1 MMPPEIIDLTEGEAS
16 PPPPSRFSD
25 GPTILNFAVVDP
37 VLSDFQNHATTTS
50 VWPSSMHIYDPS
62 ANPSHYHYQGS
73 NNNSSSFFF
82 QPYMHA
88 HHHHHQ
94 PDCLTAN
101 WTLRDHELFL
111 MGLSNYGRGRWSKIA
126 RHYLHNKTPQQVQS
140 YANRFFSHQSPSPP
154 PSSSTTQHFYNF
166 RIRNPSSSST
176 YPSSGDEPI
185 KKTLML
191 FPEKKEHNEMFATRE
206 TAATTTNTAANNYEY
221 GFLFGIIPTTTTIG
235 ASSSSF
241 MSGSGNYYE
250 EIDLEL
256 RLGSS

>member
-1 MMPPEIIDLTEGEAS
+1 MVPPEIIDLTEGAAS

-37 VLSDFQNHATTTS
+37 VLSDFQNHVTTTS
-50 VWPSSMHIYDPS
+50 VWPPSMHIYDPS
-62 ANPSHYHYQGS
+62 ANPSYYHYQGS

-88 HHHHHQ
+88 HHHHQ
-94 PDCLTAN
+94 PDCLTAD
-101 WTLRDHELFL
+101 WTLRDHELFM
-111 MGLSNYGRGRWSKIA
+111 MGLSNYGRGHWNKIA

-140 YANRFFSHQSPSPP
+140 YANRFFSHQPPSPP
-154 PSSSTTQHFYNF
+154 PSSSTHFYNF

-191 FPEKKEHNEMFATRE
+191 FPEKKEHNEMFGTRE
-206 TAATTTNTAANNYEY
+206 TATTTTNTAANNYDQY